1 VAINCISSPVQV
13 LEMQRAIEDVHVD
26 DDIEQYIVSITHE
39 TRKHGQVEV
48 GASPRG
54 SLALMRLASARAAM
68 EGRDYVVPDD
78 IKYVAVSALAH
89 RLILK
94 PDPWIKGIKPEVI
107 VNKVLE
113 IVPVPKIKK

>member
-1 VAINCISSPVQV
+1 
-13 LEMQRAIEDVHVD
+13 MQRAIEDVHLD
-26 DDIEQYIVSITHE
+26 DDVEKYIVSITHE

-54 SLALMRLASARAAM
+54 SLALMRLSSARAAM

-78 IKYVAVSALAH
+78 VKFVAVPALAH

-113 IVPVPKIKK
+113 IVPVPKINK